1 VPRTRVDATR
11 TRKAAHRPRDAEATR
26 GALLERATVEFAE
39 RGYDGA
45 RIDEIA
51 LQAGINKRMIYAYF
65 GDKDG
70 LYRAVLD
77 ACLTQALELG
87 REGEVPEG
95 ATLRHRAEAIIRR
108 FFGYLALH
116 PDFVQLLG
124 WETLARD
131 RRGRSILLARLE
143 AGLEPLRAIV
153 RRGVR
158 AGEFR
163 ADLEPRAVVLAVNA
177 MLIGYFT
184 QRHLVEALWK
194 TSLDSPAAGEAVLR
208 QFLHILL
215 DGIGA

>member
-1 VPRTRVDATR
+1 MPRTRKTAR
-11 TRKAAHRPRDAEATR
+11 RPRDAEATR
-26 GALLERATVEFAE
+26 GALLERATVEFAA

-45 RIDEIA
+45 RIDDIA

-77 ACLTQALELG
+77 ARLTRALELA
-87 REGEVPEG
+87 REERVPAA
-95 ATLRHRAEAIIRR
+95 ATLRQRAEAIIRR
-108 FFGYLALH
+108 FFSYLALH
-116 PDFVQLLG
+116 PDFVRLLG

-131 RRGRSILLARLE
+131 RRGRAILLSRLE
-143 AGLEPLRAIV
+143 TGLEPLRAIV

-158 AGEFR
+158 EGEFR
-163 ADLEPRAVVLAVNA
+163 ADLEPRSFVLAVNA
-177 MLIGYFT
+177 MLVGYFT

-194 TSLDSPAAGEAVLR
+194 TSLESPAAGEAVLR